1 MSQDLASFVDWLRS
15 RERRLAL
22 SDDDL
27 LEVFWQAHPRLR
39 FFKSLPWS
47 ANVLDIGAGNGG
59 LAHWKGWLKPDR
71 ADRNLYGADRNPGE
85 FGELYLGWE
94 TVDLDREVPKFQEVI
109 FNGVFAS
116 HLIEYLA
123 APESL
128 VQWLGE
134 RVEMGA
140 RVYLEWTGPSTLDLP
155 SRDQLG
161 QHGIE
166 VWRATSATVRGPGTA
181 PDRGRSNSGRAEAG
195 FGAVRGGA
203 TVPGL

>member
-1 MSQDLASFVDWLRS
+1 MPQDLASFVDWLRS

-39 FFKSLPWS
+39 FFKSLPWG

-71 ADRNLYGADRNPGE
+71 ADLNLYGADRNPGE

-94 TVDLDREVPKFQEVI
+94 TVDLDREVPKFHEVI
-109 FNGVFAS
+109 LNGVFAS

-123 APESL
+123 TPERLIDDDEAERAGTLFAP
-128 VQWLGE
+128 
-134 RVEMGA
+134 
-140 RVYLEWTGPSTLDLP
+140 LEAKLIG
-155 SRDQLG
+155 
-161 QHGIE
+161 
-166 VWRATSATVRGPGTA
+166 
-181 PDRGRSNSGRAEAG
+181 EAG
-195 FGAVRGGA
+195 GEDRVRELLFL
-203 TVPGL
+203 TS